1 LDTKTMLGIVAA
13 LVIGGVSGGLAL
25 YRDVGVLRDQVEH
38 LQRDVD
44 LRDLRER
51 GMRDS
56 LIRLEERH
64 AALSA
69 RGCTP

>member
-1 LDTKTMLGIVAA
+1 MDTKTMLGVVVA
-13 LVIGGVSGGLAL
+13 LVIGGISGGLAI
-25 YRDVGVLRDQVEH
+25 YRDVGVLREEVEH

-56 LIRLEERH
+56 LIRVEERLV
-64 AALSA
+64 AVGE
-69 RGCTP
+69 RCK